1 MSNNIYI
8 ASDHA
13 GFFLKNEILKTLN
26 EILIDMGTDS
36 AESVDYPDFSSKL
49 VDKILT
55 QNNSKGIL
63 ICGSGIGMSIAA
75 NRNRNIRAGIAFNSE
90 VAKLMR
96 KHNDANVL
104 VLPGRFIN
112 VHEALKCIDNFL
124 YSDFE
129 FGRHEKRIKKIDTLL
144 K

>member
-63 ICGSGIGMSIAA
+63 ICGSGVGMSIAA
-75 NRNRNIRAGIAFNSE
+75 NRNRNIRAGIAFNPE

-96 KHNDANVL
+96 KHNDANIL

-124 YSDFE
+124 HSDFE
-129 FGRHEKRIKKIDTLL
+129 FGRHEKRIKKIDKL
-144 K
+144 